1 MGSSNIVSIKG
12 ALVVDSD
19 DTENAAPSFQ
29 QLVSWEGLWIER
41 VARKTRTLGIPRNTS
56 THIYLLVI
64 AFLLRLEW

>member
-29 QLVSWEGLWIER
+29 QLVSWEGLW
-41 VARKTRTLGIPRNTS
+41 
-56 THIYLLVI
+56 
-64 AFLLRLEW
+64 